1 MIGFQVTIFGNSPDS
16 IDSAEDRYKFSRKLE
31 GLKIS
36 QPNWKKSDNIEDAK
50 VWKIDI
56 IFFLNWMDFLKKFL
70 KTIRFEI
77 FQIFLA
83 LVEKLITICT

>member
-1 MIGFQVTIFGNSPDS
+1 MTGFQVTIFGTSPDS

-50 VWKIDI
+50 VCKINV
-56 IFFLNWMDFLKKFL
+56 IFFLELDGFKK
-70 KTIRFEI
+70 KISSI
-77 FQIFLA
+77 FSSSKGVVF
-83 LVEKLITICT
+83 